1 MELKMEDKQ
10 LVTVSE
16 AIPTEI
22 VESVV
27 SVVSTE
33 AVPAAVVPADTVDN
47 FIKSLV
53 NTKETAQ
60 GPSLIIESI
69 GSKEIK
75 DIQVMSKAL
84 STPLRDIQSTDSP
97 SNVISEQLL
106 SLKVRVDEINPGNFD
121 LQPGFFG
128 RMIQK
133 VTGNSAINKYMTKFQ
148 KTSNVI
154 EAIVHSLDQG
164 AISLQEQNIIFFDDK
179 KRYMDSSVALTEKIN
194 ILLSADVKVKAMI
207 EAEVN
212 PEHKKFLQEEVLFV
226 LEQHIQDI
234 QQTNLVSQQG
244 VLALDILVKNNKEL
258 IKGVSRTKN
267 VTIAALGIGATI
279 AVGLNEQKKVL
290 DTITAINDGTSDLLA
305 SNGMLLKTQGAAIQ
319 KQAAGAMLNMEK
331 MTAAINDTIAAIE
344 DVETFK
350 QKALP
355 EMSNTIAK
363 FSEMSA
369 VIDQKIQKLEKGAKV
384 QIEGG
389 K

>member
-1 MELKMEDKQ
+1 MEDKQ

-22 VESVV
+22 VES
-27 SVVSTE
+27 
-33 AVPAAVVPADTVDN
+33 AVPATVVPTDAVDN

-133 VTGNSAINKYMTKFQ
+133 VTGSSAINKYMTKFQ

-154 EAIVHSLDQG
+154 ESIVYSLDQG

-194 ILLSADVKVKAMI
+194 ILLTADTKVKAMI
-207 EAEVN
+207 EAEIN

-234 QQTNLVSQQG
+234 QQTNIVSQQG

-258 IKGVSRTKN
+258 IKGVNRTKN

-290 DTITAINDGTSDLLA
+290 DTITAIN
-305 SNGMLLKTQGAAIQ
+305 
-319 KQAAGAMLNMEK
+319 
-331 MTAAINDTIAAIE
+331 
-344 DVETFK
+344 
-350 QKALP
+350 
-355 EMSNTIAK
+355 
-363 FSEMSA
+363 
-369 VIDQKIQKLEKGAKV
+369 
-384 QIEGG
+384 EG
-389 K
+389 KKHLIMKRP

>member
-1 MELKMEDKQ
+1 MEDKQ

-22 VESVV
+22 VES
-27 SVVSTE
+27 
-33 AVPAAVVPADTVDN
+33 AVPATVVPTDAVDN

-133 VTGNSAINKYMTKFQ
+133 VTGSSAINKYMTKFQ

-154 EAIVHSLDQG
+154 ESIVYSLDQG

-194 ILLSADVKVKAMI
+194 ILLTADTKVKAMI
-207 EAEVN
+207 EAEIN

-234 QQTNLVSQQG
+234 QQTNIVSQQG

-258 IKGVSRTKN
+258 IKGVNRTKN

-290 DTITAINDGTSDLLA
+290 DTITAINEGTSDLLA

-331 MTAAINDTIAAIE
+331 MTSAINDTIAAIE

-355 EMSNTIAK
+355 EMSNTINK
-363 FSEMSA
+363 FAEMSA
-369 VIDQKIQKLEKGAKV
+369 LIDQKIQKLEKGAKV

>member
-305 SNGMLLKTQGAAIQ
+305 SNGMSLK
-319 KQAAGAMLNMEK
+319 
-331 MTAAINDTIAAIE
+331 
-344 DVETFK
+344 
-350 QKALP
+350 
-355 EMSNTIAK
+355 
-363 FSEMSA
+363 
-369 VIDQKIQKLEKGAKV
+369 
-384 QIEGG
+384 
-389 K
+389 

>member
-1 MELKMEDKQ
+1 MEDKQ